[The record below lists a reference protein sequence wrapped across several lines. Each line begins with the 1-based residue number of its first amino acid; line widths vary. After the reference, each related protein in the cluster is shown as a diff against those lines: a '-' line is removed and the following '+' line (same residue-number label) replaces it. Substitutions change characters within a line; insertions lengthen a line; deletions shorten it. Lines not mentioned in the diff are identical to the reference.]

1 MAEGKTYWL
10 ALDARWLQRE
20 GVVEVRQEVGH
31 AGVTAL
37 LVLMA
42 QAKLENDGGWV
53 RSGYRALAAEAFLD
67 GPDEAR
73 NILAAC
79 VSGAVLDDFEE
90 DADGK
95 RFSCRLSGWQAD
107 QFKGRDAHRKAA
119 KRADTETH
127 DAVSGAVRTSPVPV
141 GRGEERREEE
151 TPHGEFGEDA
161 RELFGYWQERCG
173 HQKAKATPERLRA
186 IRARLR
192 DGYSVADVRRAI
204 DGAATGAYV
213 DDRGKRHDDLTL
225 ICRNGSKLEDFIA
238 RASAKAPPPPG
249 SDGLRFDREA
259 LLAQEASNREARAA
273 REAMY
278 AQEVPA

>member
-1 MAEGKTYWL
+1 MSAGKTYWWAKDAAWL
-10 ALDARWLQRE
+10 DREAVVELGVQFGPGGPLVLDALC
-20 GVVEVRQEVGH
+20 G
-31 AGVTAL
+31 
-37 LVLMA
+37 M
-42 QAKLENDGGWV
+42 AKLENDAGRVFTGLLSLARKTFTEPDLV
-53 RSGYRALAAEAFLD
+53 HSVVVAAAAL
-67 GPDEAR
+67 
-73 NILAAC
+73 
-79 VSGAVLDDFEE
+79 GALDDLEFDE
-90 DADGK
+90 DGR
-95 RFSCRLSGWQAD
+95 RFRCRISGWQAD
-107 QFKGRDAHRKAA
+107 QTKGRTAHRVAEHRA
-119 KRADTETH
+119 KTGNPEGYDVLQDVTCSASVGD
-127 DAVSGAVRTSPVPV
+127 RT
-141 GRGEERREEE
+141 GEDRKE

-161 RELFGYWQERCG
+161 RALFDYWRERCG
-173 HQKAKATPERLRA
+173 HDRAKATPERLRA